1 MIVIVRDTWRAV
13 LVIVVVTVLRG
24 LPAERPAAPTVA
36 TTMPPSRQMPWQPPP
51 PPPPPQP
58 QPQQIVIH
66 QQPQPPERPLRR
78 VAAALTEVGDSV
90 IGVFR

>member
-13 LVIVVVTVLRG
+13 LVVVVVTVLRG
-24 LPAERPAAPTVA
+24 LPAEKPAAPTVA
-36 TTMPPSRQMPWQPPP
+36 TMPPAPPVQWQPPP
-51 PPPPPQP
+51 P
-58 QPQQIVIH
+58 PQQIVIH

>member
-36 TTMPPSRQMPWQPPP
+36 TTMPPSPQMPWQPPP
-51 PPPPPQP
+51 P
-58 QPQQIVIH
+58 PQQIVIH

>member
-13 LVIVVVTVLRG
+13 LVVVVVTVLRG
-24 LPAERPAAPTVA
+24 LPADKPAAPTVA
-36 TTMPPSRQMPWQPPP
+36 TTMPPAPPMQWQPPP
-51 PPPPPQP
+51 P
-58 QPQQIVIH
+58 PQQIVIH

>member
-1 MIVIVRDTWRAV
+1 MIGIVRDTWRAV
-13 LVIVVVTVLRG
+13 LVVVVVTVLRG
-24 LPAERPAAPTVA
+24 LPAERPADPTVA
-36 TTMPPSRQMPWQPPP
+36 TMPPAPPMQWQSPPP
-51 PPPPPQP
+51 
-58 QPQQIVIH
+58 PQQIVIH

>member
-36 TTMPPSRQMPWQPPP
+36 TTMPQPMPWQPPP
-51 PPPPPQP
+51 P
-58 QPQQIVIH
+58 PQQIVIH